1 MLCVNHQQS
10 TSYSIIVVPTDLKTF
25 HSDSSQAQFVLV
37 YCKEFKPKGRSL
49 LCRNKKALKSFVT
62 NSK

>member
-25 HSDSSQAQFVLV
+25 HSDFSQAQFVLF
-37 YCKEFKPKGRSL
+37 YCKEFMPKGRFL
-49 LCRNKKALKSFVT
+49 LCRNKKALKSIVT